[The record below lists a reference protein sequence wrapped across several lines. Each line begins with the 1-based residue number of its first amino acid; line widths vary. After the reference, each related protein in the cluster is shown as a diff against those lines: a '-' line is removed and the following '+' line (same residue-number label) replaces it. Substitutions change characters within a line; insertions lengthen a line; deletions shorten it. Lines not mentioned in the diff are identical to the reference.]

1 MKLSRLNEAHEA
13 VNEEVIVE
21 VPEALRLKC
30 LSIKGDIPCA
40 SHSKASF
47 RQVCCL
53 INSEVQMVRPTAQ
66 LQASMIM
73 QLIVI
78 SIVFTALPR
87 ALSSSMLRELNEV
100 PNPDPNTGEIHLKC
114 RCSVFTPKEEF
125 LVNTWDR
132 YFLPNKTGKWMY
144 VYPTIE
150 NYFNFPCDCERTVK
164 EGMKPSYM
172 AEYPGPVRII
182 TEKERARVI
191 YQWQYTKPNSSIDGC
206 VFEISE
212 YDGGRGRKHLFA
224 KYIPDASYKIT
235 QQFEGLKEN
244 TWYRLKIYSAHKTSF
259 KTLFF
264 KTKKPENF
272 TEHVSSVPKPFI
284 PSSIDIGSIGKTSA
298 VVYFPVPNPD
308 NLDHINRYDPVDAYE
323 VVVHDGEN
331 QVQNMTLLTVKMQT
345 VRKEYWK
352 EFEKPRKD
360 NIRAVAIIKG
370 LRPKTR
376 YSVKVRSL
384 YRDADPSDYSKSVHF
399 TTLERNNNIPRLNKT
414 SILSIDEDHIEIAW
428 LGEDEEYIVSIE
440 GKKTKR
446 KYRTKKYRYRFEHLI
461 PDTEYEIQ
469 IARPEY
475 EPSFKLTFRT
485 PQRLR
490 GEKHSLHEAE
500 EKRLELNHDISGLR
514 RSLLKEREDTHQKG
528 AIHQEQQS
536 ELRTSIAMMTA
547 DMQSHALRLK
557 QIFNSPSFIR
567 KHTIG
572 LAAFVLVVLLATIIV
587 ENMTKA
593 RAPNIRSP
601 QKSSRAKSRPLRKT

>member
-1 MKLSRLNEAHEA
+1 
-13 VNEEVIVE
+13 
-21 VPEALRLKC
+21 
-30 LSIKGDIPCA
+30 
-40 SHSKASF
+40 
-47 RQVCCL
+47 
-53 INSEVQMVRPTAQ
+53 
-66 LQASMIM
+66 
-73 QLIVI
+73 
-78 SIVFTALPR
+78 
-87 ALSSSMLRELNEV
+87 
-100 PNPDPNTGEIHLKC
+100 
-114 RCSVFTPKEEF
+114 
-125 LVNTWDR
+125 
-132 YFLPNKTGKWMY
+132 
-144 VYPTIE
+144 
-150 NYFNFPCDCERTVK
+150 
-164 EGMKPSYM
+164 
-172 AEYPGPVRII
+172 
-182 TEKERARVI
+182 
-191 YQWQYTKPNSSIDGC
+191 
-206 VFEISE
+206 
-212 YDGGRGRKHLFA
+212 
-224 KYIPDASYKIT
+224 
-235 QQFEGLKEN
+235 
-244 TWYRLKIYSAHKTSF
+244 
-259 KTLFF
+259 
-264 KTKKPENF
+264 
-272 TEHVSSVPKPFI
+272 
-284 PSSIDIGSIGKTSA
+284 
-298 VVYFPVPNPD
+298 
-308 NLDHINRYDPVDAYE
+308 
-323 VVVHDGEN
+323 
-331 QVQNMTLLTVKMQT
+331 MTLLTVKMQT

-428 LGEDEEYIVSIE
+428 LGEDEEYI
-440 GKKTKR
+440 
-446 KYRTKKYRYRFEHLI
+446 
-461 PDTEYEIQ
+461 IQ

-593 RAPNIRSP
+593 R
-601 QKSSRAKSRPLRKT
+601 